1 MGKVIRAR
9 LTTSIVHHSNDF
21 LLCLMLKIEAVG
33 DVIADRAREQDGL
46 LLDDSDLIVVPLGV
60 KFLDIA
66 AIEQH
71 LALLGVIEALN
82 EGDK

>member
-1 MGKVIRAR
+1 MDKVIRAR
-9 LTTSIVHHSNDF
+9 LFCGIVHHILDI
-21 LLCLMLKIEAVG
+21 LLGLMLKIESVG
-33 DVIADRAREQDGL
+33 DVFADCAREQDGL

-60 KFLDIA
+60 KLLDIA

-82 EGDK
+82 EGD

>member
-1 MGKVIRAR
+1 MDKVIRAC
-9 LTTSIVHHSNDF
+9 LTRGIIHHSNDF
-21 LLCLMLKIEAVG
+21 LLCLVLKIESVG
-33 DVIADRAREQDGL
+33 DVFADCAREQDGL

-60 KFLDIA
+60 KLLDIA

-82 EGDK
+82 EGD

>member
-1 MGKVIRAR
+1 MGKFIRAC

-21 LLCLMLKIEAVG
+21 LLGLMLKIESVG
-33 DVIADRAREQDGL
+33 DVIADSAREQDGL
-46 LLDDSDLIVVPLGV
+46 LLDDSNLIVVPLGV
-60 KFLDIA
+60 KLLDIA

-82 EGDK
+82 EGD